1 MPKGKNKKVI
11 GLIKDVLGGKI
22 KTKFDWLRAESY
34 SNLIDNGSK
43 DKKEKDKKKMC
54 HKKLKF
60 QNYKNCIEEIQDIL
74 SIKILT

>member
-43 DKKEKDKKKMC
+43 DKKAKSTKKC
-54 HKKLKF
+54 VLSLTT
-60 QNYKNCIEEIQDIL
+60 IIQTVPKQANL
-74 SIKILT
+74 RIK